1 MKKSFF
7 CKSLYLSLYAELLP
21 LPALLLPTRNR
32 SCAPQGPCQPRPA
45 TASHEELL
53 TKGEQ
58 LWNDPSLGN
67 SKLAC
72 SSCHK
77 NNVARF
83 KKTFLEPYLH
93 MVKMAKKK
101 AKLDEVSAEGMVQLC
116 MVVPMKT
123 EPLPWNSVELAALT
137 TYMQEVVQA
146 DYVSKKG
153 PKNKD

>member
-7 CKSLYLSLYAELLP
+7 CKSLISLALFGIITTVSAASVDQERVVR
-21 LPALLLPTRNR
+21 PAGTM
-32 SCAPQGPCQPRPA
+32 PA

-77 NNVARF
+77 NNVSRF
-83 KKTFLEPYLH
+83 KKTFLEPYPH
-93 MVKMAKKK
+93 SVKMAKKK
-101 AKLDEVSAEGMVQLC
+101 TKLDEVSAEGMVQLC
-116 MVVPMKT
+116 MIVPMKT

-146 DYVSKKG
+146 DYITKKG
-153 PKNKD
+153 PKDKN

>member
-7 CKSLYLSLYAELLP
+7 CKGLISL
-21 LPALLLPTRNR
+21 ALFGIVTTVGAASVNQEQVVRPEGTM
-32 SCAPQGPCQPRPA
+32 PA
-45 TASHEELL
+45 TVSHEELL
-53 TKGEQ
+53 SKGEQ
-58 LWNDPSLGN
+58 LWNDPNLGN

-83 KKTFLEPYLH
+83 KKTFLEPYPH

-116 MVVPMKT
+116 MVVPMKS

-146 DYVSKKG
+146 DYITKKG
-153 PKNKD
+153 PKDKN